1 MTLGRIGFALA
12 LVAVLCVLAVF
23 FCHAI
28 QGPYSVVHG
37 PVTALRSSRAAA
49 GLRTAIVHAGQNSLQ
64 DSIEFIFSPLSSA
77 AAPLVELDAGD
88 LAPSRISVLRC

>member
-12 LVAVLCVLAVF
+12 LVAVLCVLSVF
-23 FCHAI
+23 FFHAI

-49 GLRTAIVHAGQNSLQ
+49 GLHTAMQSGLNSFRANAGLAISPLAIIAIVPDTNAESHFAPPV
-64 DSIEFIFSPLSSA
+64 SI
-77 AAPLVELDAGD
+77 
-88 LAPSRISVLRC
+88 LRC

>member
-12 LVAVLCVLAVF
+12 LVAVLCVLTVF
-23 FCHAI
+23 FFHAI

-49 GLRTAIVHAGQNSLQ
+49 GLRTAIVHAGQNSLR
-64 DSIEFIFSPLSSA
+64 DSIEFIFSPFSSVA
-77 AAPLVELDAGD
+77 TPLVEPDTGD
-88 LAPSRISVLRC
+88 TSPSRIPILRC